1 MCSTAWHRMAIRN
14 RGDSL
19 KPRILYFDTERAPP
33 LAWVWEDNK
42 PQFINYT
49 QYVQH
54 GFFTSIQW
62 QFSDENKPSAL
73 SVTDSPTAFRKNPTC
88 DKRVVKKAAELLN
101 SADIVV
107 AHNGK
112 RFDWKHVLGKMVYHG
127 IDPIRKPYIIDTLLE
142 AKKAKFP
149 SNALGNLA
157 DYLEI
162 AKKEKN
168 QANIGK
174 MVFGSIDERIS
185 EIDKQTAYGLKDI
198 QPMIEFYEKIR
209 PYMETHPNIGAYTGI
224 LTCSCGSTDLHSR
237 GERHLSG
244 NRVKA
249 MYRCR
254 ECSKPMYGHVISK
267 AAKI

>member
-1 MCSTAWHRMAIRN
+1 MTE
-14 RGDSL
+14 
-19 KPRILYFDTERAPP
+19 PRILFFDTERAPP
-33 LAWVWEDNK
+33 LAWVWESKK
-42 PQFINYT
+42 PQFISYP

-62 QFSDENKPSAL
+62 QFYCESKPSAF
-73 SVTDSPTAFRKNPTC
+73 SVTDHKSSFRKDPTC

-101 SADIVV
+101 ECDILV

-112 RFDWKHVLGKMVYHG
+112 RFDWGHILGKMIYHD
-127 IDPIRKPYIIDTLLE
+127 IPPVRKPYIIDTLTE
-142 AKKAKFP
+142 ARKANFP

-168 QANIGK
+168 QADIGK
-174 MVFGSIDERIS
+174 MVFGSISQRIE
-185 EIDKQTAYGLKDI
+185 EINKQTAYGLKDI
-198 QPMIEFYEKIR
+198 QPMIELYERIR
-209 PYMETHPNIGAYTGI
+209 PYMDSHPNLGAYTGL
-224 LTCSCGSTDLHSR
+224 LTCSCGSTDIQSR
-237 GERHLSG
+237 GERHLTG

-254 ECSKPMYGHVISK
+254 ACSKPIYGHIISK
-267 AAKI
+267 AAKL